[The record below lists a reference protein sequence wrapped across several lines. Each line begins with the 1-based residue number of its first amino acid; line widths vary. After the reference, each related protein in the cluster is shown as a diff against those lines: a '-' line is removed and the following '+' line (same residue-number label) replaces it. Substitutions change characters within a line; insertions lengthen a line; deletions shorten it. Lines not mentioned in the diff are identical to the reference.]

1 MIRCFFDVDGVL
13 LDFEGSSLKAVSLY
27 CNLEIPANYQ
37 TDSLLFK
44 DLLTQEQ
51 MQKRWRYFLNS

>member
-13 LDFEGSSLKAVSLY
+13 LDFEGSFLKAVSHY
-27 CNLEIPANYQ
+27 FNLEIPANYQ